1 MILLLL
7 CQLAFA
13 HGGEDHGAP
22 APPPAA
28 TLDGLR
34 LPLSSPALDAVLV
47 LPGAPSAA
55 PAPARLLVTDADTS
69 APISLTS
76 AALDLSGPAAVKAA
90 FSGQGGVHEG
100 AIAFPEPG
108 AYAGSLLVEAG
119 GAAHLFGV
127 TGLQIAAP
135 GPAAASGAGR
145 LGGWLLGG
153 AAALL
158 AVAFAFGAGLGLGR
172 WQRGAG
178 VGLIG
183 LLALST
189 ARVSAHGGED
199 HGAPLAAAATPG
211 AGLSL
216 PIESQLLL
224 GLRTVRVALTPFAP
238 HTLGLGALTAAPG
251 GSATLR
257 APTGGTLEAPAAG
270 YPAPGSLVRAG
281 AVLALLRETPST
293 ADRAA
298 LGLERAEAGAR
309 LAERRAALTLAE
321 RDLAQVGALGE
332 ALSERERLTRQA
344 AVDVARVAVREAER
358 RAGAQ
363 DGLVA
368 VTAPLSGRL
377 ALGAAGP
384 GDQVSPGDE
393 LFHVVSD
400 RALWVSAR
408 VPEAEAG
415 PIVAGGR
422 AEVTLPA
429 VPGRSFPAIVLDGGV
444 ASDPATGTVR
454 VTLALEPDPALRPGL
469 SASAWIAVGASE
481 DVITVP
487 DDAVVESNGAML
499 VFVKTGPERFEAR
512 EVALG
517 ARSGQTW
524 EVHAGLQPAERVV
537 VAGTYALKSL
547 AGR

>member
-22 APPPAA
+22 APTPTA

-34 LPLSSPALDAVLV
+34 LPLTSAAFDAVLV
-47 LPGAPSAA
+47 LPQAPSAS
-55 PAPARLLVTDADTS
+55 PAPARLLIADADTS
-69 APISLTS
+69 APVSLSS
-76 AALDLSGPAAVKAA
+76 ATLELSGPGVVQAT
-90 FSGQGGVHEG
+90 FTGQGGVHEG
-100 AIAFPEPG
+100 AITFPKPG
-108 AYAGSLLVEAG
+108 AYAGSLIVQADG
-119 GAAHLFGV
+119 VTDLFGV
-127 TGLQIAAP
+127 SGLQIADR
-135 GPAAASGAGR
+135 PALTASGVGR
-145 LGGWLLGG
+145 LAGWLLGG

-158 AVAFAFGAGLGLGR
+158 ALGFVFGAGFGLGR

-178 VGLIG
+178 AALIG

-189 ARVSAHGGED
+189 SRVSAHGGED
-199 HGAPLAAAATPG
+199 HGAPAAATPTSG

-216 PIESQLLL
+216 PMESQLLL
-224 GLRTVRVALTPFAP
+224 GLRTLRVSLTPFAP

-257 APTGGTLEAPAAG
+257 APVGGTLEATASG
-270 YPAPGSLVRAG
+270 FPAPGSLVRAG

-298 LGLERAEAGAR
+298 IGVERADAGAQ

-332 ALSERERLTRQA
+332 ALSERERLARQA

-358 RAGAQ
+358 RAGAR

-368 VTAPLSGRL
+368 ITAPLSGRL
-377 ALGAAGP
+377 ALGAVGP

-415 PIVAGGR
+415 TIVAGAR

-444 ASDPATGTVR
+444 ASDPATGTVQ

-487 DDAVVESNGAML
+487 DDAVVESNGTML